1 MAVYRVSP
9 GTLSFCNLLLRGRT
23 MLGQL
28 EECWFMRRLYV
39 GRYTCIYA
47 RNMVVHYLV

>member
-9 GTLSFCNLLLRGRT
+9 GTLSFCNLVLRGRT

-39 GRYTCIYA
+39 GR
-47 RNMVVHYLV
+47 